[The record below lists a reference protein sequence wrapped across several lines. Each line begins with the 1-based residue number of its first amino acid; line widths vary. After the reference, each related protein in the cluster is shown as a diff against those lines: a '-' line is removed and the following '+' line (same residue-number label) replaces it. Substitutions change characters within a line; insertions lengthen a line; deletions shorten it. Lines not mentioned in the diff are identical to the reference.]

1 MGEDPGNVIGA
12 RRRFGRARIASPDVE
27 RHHARARR
35 DAEVLNHYDLALA
48 RRVLAAGLLLGA
60 LAFVITAATDEAG
73 SSTEDRLGRVAAF
86 LPILGA
92 LAASVVLA
100 QTRSRGEMRALQAL
114 GVSPARA
121 VRGAWLGAAL
131 VGLVG
136 PALVVLNAASVDS
149 LFPRIDVPSAWTFV
163 DGLWVD
169 GRTTLAVNPRGDVEL
184 GSATRLPNAAPP
196 SLGPAT
202 VLTLALTSVIAPAWA
217 LAETSTTRRF
227 VVAVVV
233 GFGAVTLFHLVAAER
248 LPPLALVAIP
258 LLLLVD
264 VGLRGKSGPI
274 GA

>member
-27 RHHARARR
+27 RHHHRSRR
-35 DAEVLNHYDLALA
+35 EAEVLNRYDLALA

-73 SSTEDRLGRVAAF
+73 SSTIDRLGRVAAF
-86 LPILGA
+86 LPILGS

-100 QTRSRGEMRALQAL
+100 QTRSRGEMRALHAL

-121 VRGAWLGAAL
+121 ARGAWLGAAV
-131 VGLVG
+131 VGLAG
-136 PALVVLNAASVDS
+136 PALVALQPASVAS
-149 LFPRIDVPSAWTFV
+149 LFPRIDLPSAWTFV

-169 GRTTLAVNPRGDVEL
+169 GRTMLAVDARGDVHL
-184 GSATRLPNAAPP
+184 GSATSLPRAEPP
-196 SLGPAT
+196 SFAPAT
-202 VLTLALTSVIAPAWA
+202 VLTLALTSLIAPAWA
-217 LAETSTTRRF
+217 LATTHAVRRL
-227 VVAVVV
+227 VVALGV
-233 GFGAVTLFHLVAAER
+233 GCGAVTLFHLVAAER
-248 LPPLALVAIP
+248 LPPLALTAIP

-264 VGLRGKSGPI
+264 LGLRGTDGPV